1 MLMLPMRILNVL
13 SAGAVPVPGQ
23 IRSPATPVAW
33 SVRPSPL
40 PDTQA
45 GTTGLP
51 EQFQLDLIRS
61 YASSGFAAVIA
72 INSGALIASLSQ
84 TGNLLEILPP
94 PAIALAAL
102 IWAVGV
108 TAGVATWGAAY
119 RAVVAL
125 AASDQDERRR
135 WRGIAGGLFHLSL
148 GMFLLGFIILG
159 VALAA

>member
-13 SAGAVPVPGQ
+13 SAGAVSVPGQ

-33 SVRPSPL
+33 SVRRSPL
-40 PDTQA
+40 PDAQTE
-45 GTTGLP
+45 TGMP
-51 EQFQLDLIRS
+51 EQFQLELIRS